1 MKQKS
6 ECKYLQISQQWSV
19 RNHNTQVSMQTLDS
33 IPKFWLI
40 ITLDYRDQ
48 GNVWMSHLKLLLIW
62 GENLQVNACNTALHQ
77 FQWLS
82 DKANSVIVGCSNMK
96 RPLMWNA

>member
-1 MKQKS
+1 MISQKS
-6 ECKYLQISQQWSV
+6 QYSSLNADA
-19 RNHNTQVSMQTLDS
+19 R
-33 IPKFWLI
+33 LI

-82 DKANSVIVGCSNMK
+82 ESDKGNSVIVGV
-96 RPLMWNA
+96 LIWNAP